1 MNTCEF
7 NTYNL
12 IKTVETV
19 IVKYKSSNTRLK
31 SGVKKKIISL
41 NRFNGLISLL
51 TLYINQKKYLEE
63 KMRKIIIAGNW
74 KMNNDLTQTE
84 KLIVHLKNLLQN
96 EKPNCD
102 VVVCPP
108 YTSLSEA
115 SKLLKGSQIKLGAQ
129 NMHFEE
135 NGAFTGEVSALMLK
149 SVGCEYVILGH
160 SERRHIFGESNE
172 MINKKIKKALSAGL
186 KPIFCVG
193 ELLEERENGTTN
205 DVVKKQIL
213 KGLAEI
219 SADDMKNIIVAYEPV
234 WAIGTGKTAS
244 PAQAQEVHEFIR
256 DLVEITYSLEIAND
270 LVIQYGGSVK
280 PDNAKEL
287 ISQKDIDG
295 ALVGGACLKADSFVG
310 IIKGA

>member
-1 MNTCEF
+1 M
-7 NTYNL
+7 
-12 IKTVETV
+12 
-19 IVKYKSSNTRLK
+19 R
-31 SGVKKKIISL
+31 
-41 NRFNGLISLL
+41 NRV
-51 TLYINQKKYLEE
+51 
-63 KMRKIIIAGNW
+63 IAGNW
-74 KMNNDLTQTE
+74 KMNNDLKESE
-84 KLIVHLKNLLQN
+84 KLIVELKNLLQN

-102 VVVCPP
+102 IIVCPP
-108 YTSLSEA
+108 FTSLSEV
-115 SKLLKGSQIKLGAQ
+115 SKYLNGSVVKLGAQ

-135 NGAFTGEVSALMLK
+135 SGAFTGEVSASMLK

-160 SERRHIFGESNE
+160 SERRHIFGETDE
-172 MINKKIKKALSAGL
+172 VINKKIKKALAAGL

-205 DVVKKQIL
+205 DVVKRQIL
-213 KGLAEI
+213 KGLEGV
-219 SADDMKNIIVAYEPV
+219 SAGDMKNIILAYEPV

-256 DLVEITYSLEIAND
+256 DLIEIDYSLEVAND

-295 ALVGGACLKADSFVG
+295 ALVGGACLKADSFIG
-310 IIKGA
+310 IIKGTK